1 MWECRSRSGT
11 TSTMRERRKSDANTT
26 SDTIWRKRTRMG
38 RGPHLPV
45 VTPPLLRPHVGE
57 LTKKQHVRFLVPCA
71 SRWARTDA
79 PDRASGSGTG
89 RGRRDISGAVR
100 TGVGVVSGLLP
111 QGTRQPKHQHR
122 ASGSGAGCG
131 RRGVFGRRAGTGGG
145 DGGGSKGGSKGHA
158 STETPAPGKR
168 IRCWLR
174 TTRLLLAPCVFVG
187 EGGRSIRSHCRKG
200 ACRPRRRH

>member
-145 DGGGSKGGSKGHA
+145 MGGFKGWLERARINRDTSTGQADPVLAADDAA
-158 STETPAPGKR
+158 S
-168 IRCWLR
+168 
-174 TTRLLLAPCVFVG
+174 F
-187 EGGRSIRSHCRKG
+187 G
-200 ACRPRRRH
+200 AMCFRR